1 MKLIHLS
8 DLHIGKRLLEH
19 SFLEDQKD
27 LFQTILLKIKE
38 IQPDGIIL
46 AGDIYDK
53 SLPSAEAV
61 ELFDFFL
68 SELAKLHLPVFL
80 ISGNHDSAERIA
92 FASNIMK
99 ESGIYISPVYHGEV
113 KPIRLKDAYGPV
125 NFYLL
130 PFLRPSQVR
139 RYYPDEKIETYTDA
153 FRILISQMK
162 LNKAERNILI
172 AHQFVA
178 GSETSGSEEMSVGGV
193 ESVDADVFCDFD
205 YVALGHIHKRQTLKG
220 NIHYSGTPMKYSF
233 SELKNTNGFTVV
245 QLEDKGN
252 LSLSYVDLSVK
263 KELKEVRGSFE
274 EFMQENNRKQDYY
287 HVILTDEEDIVDGA
301 KKLRNVYPNL
311 LKLDYD
317 NTRTRTRN
325 SILAIEKMEEKSV
338 EELFDDFYE
347 LQNGMPMNEM
357 QKEYFRKVVSELKG
371 EDPDETA

>member
-113 KPIRLKDAYGPV
+113 KPIRLKDACGPV

-153 FRILISQMK
+153 FRILIEEMK
-162 LNKAERNILI
+162 LNKAERNVLI
-172 AHQFVA
+172 VHQFVA

-193 ESVDADVFCDFD
+193 ESVDAEVFCDFD

-274 EFMQENNRKQDYY
+274 ELMQDNNRKQDYY
-287 HVILTDEEDIVDGA
+287 HVILTDEEDIIDGA
-301 KKLRNVYPNL
+301 KKLRSVYPNL

>member
-274 EFMQENNRKQDYY
+274 ELMQENNRKQDYY